1 MHLRKTVLTAL
12 AAAFV
17 WGAASSDA
25 FASGRPRL
33 TVGGH
38 PYHNG
43 NYFIPPSSAYEAP
56 RVFPPARYGMPAY
69 YVPNSY
75 LPAGMLGAPG
85 YGAPPGFG
93 SPAYMGMPQHPYT
106 WYPGIPQGK
115 AGGYYLSAY
124 GYYQTANW

>member
-1 MHLRKTVLTAL
+1 MTLRKSVLTAL
-12 AAAFV
+12 ASALL
-17 WGAASSDA
+17 WGAVNQDAS
-25 FASGRPRL
+25 ASGKPRL

-43 NYFIPPSSAYEAP
+43 NFFIAPSSAYEAP

-75 LPAGMLGAPG
+75 LPAGMLAG
-85 YGAPPGFG
+85 
-93 SPAYMGMPQHPYT
+93 PAYYGVPPHPFT
-106 WYPGIPQGK
+106 WYPGVPQAK

>member
-1 MHLRKTVLTAL
+1 MHLRKMVLTAV

-17 WGAASSDA
+17 WSASTGDA
-25 FASGRPRL
+25 FASGKPRL

-75 LPAGMLGAPG
+75 LPSYA
-85 YGAPPGFG
+85 
-93 SPAYMGMPQHPYT
+93 PAYYGVPPHPYT
-106 WYPGIPQGK
+106 WYPGVPQGK

>member
-12 AAAFV
+12 AAAIV
-17 WGAASSDA
+17 WGAIGNDA
-25 FASGRPRL
+25 QASGKPRL

-43 NYFIPPSSAYEAP
+43 NYFIPPSSAYEAT

-69 YVPNSY
+69 YVPSSY
-75 LPAGMLGAPG
+75 LPANMLVR
-85 YGAPPGFG
+85 PGFATNPYG
-93 SPAYMGMPQHPYT
+93 YYGYQPNPAT
-106 WYPGIPQGK
+106 WYPGVPQAK
-115 AGGYYLSAY
+115 AGGYYLSGY